1 MATYVN
7 EFLFGFYPY
16 LCMVVYFFGSWAR
29 FDRSQYTWRSQS
41 SQLLRRGQ
49 LMWGSILFHVGIL
62 LLFFGHFF
70 GLLTPPEVYTAFG
83 LTVKAKQLLAVVAGG
98 IFALI
103 CLVGMT
109 LLIHR
114 RLFDPRIRVTSKKTD
129 IFILLFIYLQL
140 IIGIAG
146 IPYSL
151 ADPTGGHMLVMAEW
165 ARSILTFQA
174 GAAHLL
180 DEVPWIYKVHILFGM
195 TLFLLTP
202 FTRLVHIFS
211 APFWY
216 LARPGYQIVR
226 RNRNL
231 GRGAV

>member
-1 MATYVN
+1 MNYVN

-16 LCMVVYFFGSWAR
+16 LCMVVFFLGSWAR
-29 FDRSQYTWRSQS
+29 FDRSQYTWRAQS
-41 SQLLRRGQ
+41 SQLLRRRQ

-70 GLLTPPEVYTAFG
+70 GLLTPPEVYKALG
-83 LTVKAKQLLAVVAGG
+83 LSVKAKQMLAVSAGG
-98 IFALI
+98 IFAAM
-103 CLVGMT
+103 CFVGMT
-109 LLIHR
+109 MLIHR
-114 RLFDPRIRVTSKKTD
+114 RLFDKRIRLTSKKTD
-129 IFILLFIYLQL
+129 LFILLFIYVQL

-146 IPYSL
+146 IPFSI
-151 ADPTGGHMLVMAEW
+151 ADADGTHMLVMAEW
-165 ARSILTFQA
+165 SRSIMLFKA

-180 DEVPWIYKVHILFGM
+180 DHVPWIYKIHIVFGM

-211 APFWY
+211 APIWY
-216 LARPGYQIVR
+216 LGRTGYQIVR
-226 RNRNL
+226 RNVYM

>member
-1 MATYVN
+1 MMNFIN

-16 LCMVVYFFGSWAR
+16 LCMVVYFLGSWAR

-41 SQLLRRGQ
+41 SQFLRRRQ
-49 LMWGSILFHVGIL
+49 LYWGSVLFHVGIL

-70 GLLTPPEVYTAFG
+70 GLLTPPEVYQALG
-83 LTVKAKQLLAVVAGG
+83 LTVKGKQLLAVVAGG
-98 IFALI
+98 IFAFI
-103 CLVGMT
+103 CFVGMT

-114 RLFDPRIRVTSKKTD
+114 RLFDVRIRRTSKKTD
-129 IFILLFIYLQL
+129 IFILLFLYVQL
-140 IIGIAG
+140 IIGMAG
-146 IPYSL
+146 IPYSV
-151 ADPTGGHMLVMAEW
+151 ADPSGGHMLVMAEW
-165 ARSILTFQA
+165 SRNVLLFQP

-180 DEVPWIYKVHILFGM
+180 DHVPWIYKIHIVFGM

-211 APFWY
+211 APIWY
-216 LARPGYQIVR
+216 LGRPGYQIVR

>member
-1 MATYVN
+1 MATYLN

-16 LCMVVYFFGSWAR
+16 LCIVVYFLGSWAR
-29 FDRSQYTWRSQS
+29 FDRSQYTWRAQS
-41 SQLLRRGQ
+41 SQLLRQSQ
-49 LMWGSILFHVGIL
+49 LRWGSNLFHIGIL

-70 GLLTPPEVYTAFG
+70 GLLTPPEVYTALG
-83 LTVKAKQLLAVVAGG
+83 LTVRAKQLLAIVAGG
-98 IFALI
+98 IFAII
-103 CLVGMT
+103 CFIGMT

-114 RLFDPRIRVTSKKTD
+114 RLFDPRIRLTSKKTD
-129 IFILLFIYLQL
+129 IFILLFIYVQL
-140 IIGIAG
+140 IIGMAG

-151 ADPTGGHMLVMAEW
+151 ADLSGGHMLVMAEW

-180 DEVPWIYKVHILFGM
+180 EDVPWIYKIHILFGM

-211 APFWY
+211 APIWY
-216 LARPGYQIVR
+216 LGRPGYQIVR